1 MTRRR
6 TLRLARVAIP
16 SLGVL
21 LLSQFASAAPRKL
34 SERQTVELAIKD
46 NPSLQASLLDVEQS
60 EAEVDSAEG
69 IFTPTFSADAGYTH
83 TTNPR
88 AGSDGSYTFTKS
100 DVWTVGSGLDHRFP
114 WGTAVGFRL
123 EGARSTTSFSGT
135 TAGAAT
141 AGGLGGLGSTE
152 SGPIYSL
159 TGRASIVHPLLR
171 GSGRDVNE
179 APIRTAKL
187 SKTAAERSRD
197 QAASSLLQDVLN
209 GYWELWYQDR
219 AEDIERQAR
228 DTAKRQRD
236 EADQRIKAGALA
248 PVELLSYETRLA
260 QLDQSLV
267 STEAVTKQRSVEL
280 SRLLGADDSSED
292 LKTSADSVPKD
303 LALPLSKNEAFRA
316 AEEESPDVKLQEA
329 QLELARERVVTAGES
344 ERSRLD
350 LEGYVQGD
358 SAAYREVPPVPDRFV
373 TEPAVSVHV
382 GITFEMPLS
391 GQTRSADRRAASLA
405 VESARSRLRA
415 TRQAVRSQVAA
426 AYVTAETARRRV
438 ELAEKTVVVAAKQ
451 VEAQKA
457 RYEQGSAILLE
468 VQQAED
474 SLRSAQL
481 SVQRARVDEVKA
493 LISLEHL
500 TGGLLQRYGNLV
512 PKKVREAA
520 ARKKLRAV
528 AQIGPL

>member
-100 DVWTVGSGLDHRFP
+100 DVWTVGSGLDHRLP

-123 EGARSTTSFSGT
+123 EGARSTTSFSG

-267 STEAVTKQRSVEL
+267 STEAVTKQRSV
-280 SRLLGADDSSED
+280 
-292 LKTSADSVPKD
+292 
-303 LALPLSKNEAFRA
+303 
-316 AEEESPDVKLQEA
+316 
-329 QLELARERVVTAGES
+329 
-344 ERSRLD
+344 
-350 LEGYVQGD
+350 
-358 SAAYREVPPVPDRFV
+358 
-373 TEPAVSVHV
+373 
-382 GITFEMPLS
+382 
-391 GQTRSADRRAASLA
+391 
-405 VESARSRLRA
+405 
-415 TRQAVRSQVAA
+415 
-426 AYVTAETARRRV
+426 
-438 ELAEKTVVVAAKQ
+438 
-451 VEAQKA
+451 
-457 RYEQGSAILLE
+457 
-468 VQQAED
+468 
-474 SLRSAQL
+474 
-481 SVQRARVDEVKA
+481 
-493 LISLEHL
+493 
-500 TGGLLQRYGNLV
+500 
-512 PKKVREAA
+512 
-520 ARKKLRAV
+520 
-528 AQIGPL
+528 

>member
-1 MTRRR
+1 M
-6 TLRLARVAIP
+6 LLISQLAA
-16 SLGVL
+16 
-21 LLSQFASAAPRKL
+21 AAPRTL
-34 SERQTVELAIKD
+34 SERETVELAIKD
-46 NPSLQASLLDVEQS
+46 NPSLQASLLEVEQS

-88 AGSDGSYTFTKS
+88 AGSDGSYTFSKS

-123 EGARSTTSFSGT
+123 EGARSTSSFSGAT
-135 TAGAAT
+135 TS
-141 AGGLGGLGSTE
+141 AGGLGGLGSVE

-171 GSGRDVNE
+171 GSGREVNE

-219 AEDIERQAR
+219 AEDIERRAR

-236 EADQRIKAGALA
+236 EADARIKAGALA
-248 PVELLSYETRLA
+248 PVELLSFETRLA
-260 QLDQSLV
+260 QLDQSLA
-267 STEAVTKQRSVEL
+267 STEAATKQRAVEL
-280 SRLLGADDSSED
+280 SRLIGAEESSED
-292 LKTSADSVPKD
+292 LKTSATSVPKD
-303 LALPLSKNEAFRA
+303 LTLPLSKREAFRA

-329 QLELARERVVTAGES
+329 QVQLARERVVTAGES

-382 GITFEMPLS
+382 GIVFEMPLS
-391 GQTRSADRRAASLA
+391 GQTRRADRRAAALA

-438 ELAEKTVVVAAKQ
+438 ELAEKTVTVAAKQ
-451 VEAQKA
+451 LEAQQA
-457 RYEQGSAILLE
+457 RYDQGSAILLE

-520 ARKKLRAV
+520 ARKKIRAV